1 MGRFHKFWKLPRRE
15 KLFLCE
21 ACILLL
27 LANLSVKIF
36 AFGRIERHLRA
47 HCNNGRM
54 LGIVASACDVKD
66 GTRLVDLSVARA
78 AVVLPFKSLCLSRS
92 IATFTMLR
100 RRGFPAVLFA
110 GVRVC
115 ADSSLIAHA
124 WVEAGCGMMVRNS
137 EKSTFTTLVRI
148 GVEPWMLMQRAPPC

>member
-1 MGRFHKFWKLPRRE
+1 MGRFHKFWMLPRRE

-47 HCNNGRM
+47 HCNNDRI
-54 LGIVASACDVKD
+54 LGISASAYDVKD
-66 GTRLVDLSVARA
+66 GIKLVDLSVARA

-92 IATFTMLR
+92 IATFRMLR

-110 GVRVC
+110 GVSVC

-124 WVEAGCGMMVRNS
+124 WVEPGCGMMERNS
-137 EKSTFTTLVRI
+137 EKSAFTTLVRI
-148 GVEPWMLMQRAPPC
+148 GLEP

>member
-1 MGRFHKFWKLPRRE
+1 MRRFYKFWMLPRRE
-15 KLFLCE
+15 KLLFCE

-36 AFGRIERHLRA
+36 AFRRIERYLLAR
-47 HCNNGRM
+47 CNNNRIQ
-54 LGIVASACDVKD
+54 GISARASDVKD
-66 GTRLVDLSVARA
+66 CIKLIDLSVARA

-115 ADSSLIAHA
+115 ADSSLIAH
-124 WVEAGCGMMVRNS
+124 
-137 EKSTFTTLVRI
+137 
-148 GVEPWMLMQRAPPC
+148 

>member
-1 MGRFHKFWKLPRRE
+1 MGRFHKFWMLPRRE

-36 AFGRIERHLRA
+36 AFARIERNLRA
-47 HCNNGRM
+47 HCNNDGI
-54 LGIVASACDVKD
+54 LGVSASAYDVKD
-66 GTRLVDLSVARA
+66 GIKLVDLSVARA

-92 IATFTMLR
+92 IATFTMRR

-124 WVEAGCGMMVRNS
+124 WVEPGCGMMERSS
-137 EKSTFTTLVRI
+137 EESAFTTLVRI
-148 GVEPWMLMQRAPPC
+148 GVAVDAHAAKQFRL

>member
-1 MGRFHKFWKLPRRE
+1 MGRSHKFWMLPRRE

-21 ACILLL
+21 ACILML

-36 AFGRIERHLRA
+36 AFVRIERHLRA
-47 HCNNGRM
+47 HCNNDRM
-54 LGIVASACDVKD
+54 LGISAGAYDVNEGK
-66 GTRLVDLSVARA
+66 LVDLSVARA

-124 WVEAGCGMMVRNS
+124 WVEPGCGMMEGNS
-137 EKSTFTTLVRI
+137 KKSAFTTLVRI
-148 GVEPWMLMQRAPPC
+148 GLEP

>member
-1 MGRFHKFWKLPRRE
+1 MGRFHKFWMLPRRE

-21 ACILLL
+21 ACIVLL

-47 HCNNGRM
+47 HCNNDRIM
-54 LGIVASACDVKD
+54 RISASADDVKEIK
-66 GTRLVDLSVARA
+66 LVDLSVARA

-92 IATFTMLR
+92 IATFRMLR

-124 WVEAGCGMMVRNS
+124 WVEPGCGMMERNS
-137 EKSTFTTLVRI
+137 EKSAFTTLVTI
-148 GVEPWMLMQRAPPC
+148 GQSRC

>member
-1 MGRFHKFWKLPRRE
+1 MGRFHKFWLLPRRE

-21 ACILLL
+21 ACIVLL

-36 AFGRIERHLRA
+36 AFERIERHLLA
-47 HCNNGRM
+47 HCNNDRIRGN
-54 LGIVASACDVKD
+54 SARSYDVKD
-66 GTRLVDLSVARA
+66 IIKLVDLSVARA
-78 AVVLPFKSLCLSRS
+78 AVVLPLKSLCLSRS

-100 RRGFPAVLFA
+100 RRGFPAVLCA

-124 WVEAGCGMMVRNS
+124 WVEPGCGMMENS
-137 EKSTFTTLVRI
+137 ETTAFTTLVRI
-148 GVEPWMLMQRAPPC
+148 GPKP

>member
-1 MGRFHKFWKLPRRE
+1 MGRFHKFWMLPRRE

-36 AFGRIERHLRA
+36 AFRRIERHLRA
-47 HCNNGRM
+47 HFNNDRI
-54 LGIVASACDVKD
+54 LGISASADDVKEIK
-66 GTRLVDLSVARA
+66 LVDLSVARA

-124 WVEAGCGMMVRNS
+124 WVEPGCGMMERNS
-137 EKSTFTTLVRI
+137 EKSAFTTLVRI
-148 GVEPWMLMQRAPPC
+148 GLEP

>member
-1 MGRFHKFWKLPRRE
+1 MGRFHKFWMLPRRE

-27 LANLSVKIF
+27 VANLSIKIF

-47 HCNNGRM
+47 HCNSDRI
-54 LGIVASACDVKD
+54 LGISASAYDVIK
-66 GTRLVDLSVARA
+66 LVDLSVARA

-110 GVRVC
+110 GVSVC

-124 WVEAGCGMMVRNS
+124 WVEPGCGMMERNS
-137 EKSTFTTLVRI
+137 EKSAFTTLVRI
-148 GVEPWMLMQRAPPC
+148 GVEP

>member
-1 MGRFHKFWKLPRRE
+1 MDRFHKFWMLPRRE

-47 HCNNGRM
+47 HCNNDRIM
-54 LGIVASACDVKD
+54 RISASADDVKEIK
-66 GTRLVDLSVARA
+66 LVDLSVARA
-78 AVVLPFKSLCLSRS
+78 AVVLPFKNLCLSRS

-124 WVEAGCGMMVRNS
+124 WVEPGCGNTERNS
-137 EKSTFTTLVRI
+137 EKFAFTTLVRI
-148 GVEPWMLMQRAPPC
+148 G

>member
-1 MGRFHKFWKLPRRE
+1 MGRFHKFWLLPRRE

-21 ACILLL
+21 ACIVLL
-27 LANLSVKIF
+27 LANLSVKLF

-47 HCNNGRM
+47 HCNND
-54 LGIVASACDVKD
+54 GIRGNSARAYDVKD
-66 GTRLVDLSVARA
+66 IIKLVDHSVARA
-78 AVVLPFKSLCLSRS
+78 AVVLPLKSLCLSRS

-100 RRGFPAVLFA
+100 RRGFPAVLCA

-124 WVEAGCGMMVRNS
+124 WVEPGCGMMERNS
-137 EKSTFTTLVRI
+137 EATAFTTLVRI
-148 GVEPWMLMQRAPPC
+148 GPKP

>member
-1 MGRFHKFWKLPRRE
+1 MGRFHKFWMLPRRE
-15 KLFLCE
+15 KLLLCE
-21 ACILLL
+21 ACIMLL

-36 AFGRIERHLRA
+36 AFRRIERHLRA
-47 HCNNGRM
+47 HCNNDR
-54 LGIVASACDVKD
+54 LLRSSAGAGDKD
-66 GTRLVDLSVARA
+66 GIKLVDLSVARA

-124 WVEAGCGMMVRNS
+124 WVEPGFGMMERNS
-137 EKSTFTTLVRI
+137 ENSAFTTLVRI
-148 GVEPWMLMQRAPPC
+148 GPEP

>member
-1 MGRFHKFWKLPRRE
+1 MGQFHKFWMLPRHE

-36 AFGRIERHLRA
+36 AFRRIERHLRA
-47 HCNNGRM
+47 HCNNDRI
-54 LGIVASACDVKD
+54 LGNSASADDVKEIK
-66 GTRLVDLSVARA
+66 LVDLSVARA

-124 WVEAGCGMMVRNS
+124 WVEPGCGMMERNS
-137 EKSTFTTLVRI
+137 EKSAFTTLVRI
-148 GVEPWMLMQRAPPC
+148 GLEP

>member
-1 MGRFHKFWKLPRRE
+1 MDRFHKFWMLPRRE
-15 KLFLCE
+15 KLLLCE

-47 HCNNGRM
+47 HCNNDLI
-54 LGIVASACDVKD
+54 LGISVSAYDVKE
-66 GTRLVDLSVARA
+66 GIKLVDLSVARA

-124 WVEAGCGMMVRNS
+124 WVEPGCGMMERNS
-137 EKSTFTTLVRI
+137 EKSSFTTLLRI
-148 GVEPWMLMQRAPPC
+148 G

>member
-1 MGRFHKFWKLPRRE
+1 MDRFHKFWMLPRRE

-47 HCNNGRM
+47 HCNNDRIM
-54 LGIVASACDVKD
+54 RISASADDVKEIK
-66 GTRLVDLSVARA
+66 LVDLSVARA
-78 AVVLPFKSLCLSRS
+78 AVVLPFKNLCLSRS

-110 GVRVC
+110 GVSVC

-124 WVEAGCGMMVRNS
+124 WVEPGCGLMERNS
-137 EKSTFTTLVRI
+137 EKSAFTTLVRI
-148 GVEPWMLMQRAPPC
+148 GLEP

>member
-1 MGRFHKFWKLPRRE
+1 MLPRRE

-47 HCNNGRM
+47 HCNNDRIM
-54 LGIVASACDVKD
+54 RISASADDVKEIK
-66 GTRLVDLSVARA
+66 LVDLSVARA
-78 AVVLPFKSLCLSRS
+78 AVVLPFKNLCLSRS

-110 GVRVC
+110 GVSVC

-124 WVEAGCGMMVRNS
+124 WVEPGCGLMERNS
-137 EKSTFTTLVRI
+137 EKSAFTTLVRI
-148 GVEPWMLMQRAPPC
+148 GLEP

>member
-1 MGRFHKFWKLPRRE
+1 MGRFHKFWMLPRRE

-36 AFGRIERHLRA
+36 AFRRIERHLRA
-47 HCNNGRM
+47 HCNNDRIM
-54 LGIVASACDVKD
+54 GISASADDVKD
-66 GTRLVDLSVARA
+66 GIKLVDLSVARA

-124 WVEAGCGMMVRNS
+124 WVEPGCEMMERDS
-137 EKSTFTTLVRI
+137 EKSAFTTLVRI
-148 GVEPWMLMQRAPPC
+148 GLEP

>member
-1 MGRFHKFWKLPRRE
+1 MGRFHKFWMLPRRE

-47 HCNNGRM
+47 HCNNDRI
-54 LGIVASACDVKD
+54 LGISASAYDVKH
-66 GTRLVDLSVARA
+66 GIKLVDLSVARA

-124 WVEAGCGMMVRNS
+124 WVEPGCGMMERNS
-137 EKSTFTTLVRI
+137 EKSAFTTLVRI
-148 GVEPWMLMQRAPPC
+148 GLEP

>member
-1 MGRFHKFWKLPRRE
+1 MGRFHKFWLLPRHE

-21 ACILLL
+21 ACIFLL
-27 LANLSVKIF
+27 LANLSVKVFPF
-36 AFGRIERHLRA
+36 ARIERHLLA
-47 HCNNGRM
+47 HCNNYSIRGN
-54 LGIVASACDVKD
+54 SAGTDDVKD
-66 GTRLVDLSVARA
+66 VIKRVDLSVARA

-100 RRGFPAVLFA
+100 RRGFPAVLCA

-124 WVEAGCGMMVRNS
+124 WVEPGCGMMEVNPEAS
-137 EKSTFTTLVRI
+137 AFTTLVRI
-148 GVEPWMLMQRAPPC
+148 GPKP

>member
-1 MGRFHKFWKLPRRE
+1 MGRFHKFWMLPRRE

-36 AFGRIERHLRA
+36 AFRRIERHLRA
-47 HCNNGRM
+47 HCNNERI
-54 LGIVASACDVKD
+54 LGISPSAEDIKNSIK
-66 GTRLVDLSVARA
+66 LVDLSVARA
-78 AVVLPFKSLCLSRS
+78 AAVLPFKSLCLSRS

-124 WVEAGCGMMVRNS
+124 WVEPGCGMMERNS
-137 EKSTFTTLVRI
+137 EKSAFTTLLRI
-148 GVEPWMLMQRAPPC
+148 G

>member
-1 MGRFHKFWKLPRRE
+1 MGRFHKFWMLPRRE
-15 KLFLCE
+15 KLLLCE
-21 ACILLL
+21 ACVLLL

-36 AFGRIERHLRA
+36 AFRRIERHLRA
-47 HCNNGRM
+47 HCNNDR
-54 LGIVASACDVKD
+54 LLRSSASAYDKD
-66 GTRLVDLSVARA
+66 GIKLVDLSVARA

-124 WVEAGCGMMVRNS
+124 WVEPGCGMMERNS
-137 EKSTFTTLVRI
+137 EEAAFTTLVRI
-148 GVEPWMLMQRAPPC
+148 GVEP

>member
-1 MGRFHKFWKLPRRE
+1 MGRFHKFWMLPRRE
-15 KLFLCE
+15 KLFLGE
-21 ACILLL
+21 ACIWLL

-47 HCNNGRM
+47 HCNNDRRI
-54 LGIVASACDVKD
+54 LGISASAYDVKE
-66 GTRLVDLSVARA
+66 GIKLVNLSVARA

-110 GVRVC
+110 GVSVC

-124 WVEAGCGMMVRNS
+124 WVEPGCGMMQRHS
-137 EKSTFTTLVRI
+137 EKSEFTTLLRI
-148 GVEPWMLMQRAPPC
+148 G

>member
-1 MGRFHKFWKLPRRE
+1 MGRFHRFWMLPRRE

-47 HCNNGRM
+47 HCNNDRI
-54 LGIVASACDVKD
+54 LGISANAYDVKE
-66 GTRLVDLSVARA
+66 GIKLVDLSVTRA

-115 ADSSLIAHA
+115 SDSSLIAHA
-124 WVEAGCGMMVRNS
+124 WVEPGCGTMERNS
-137 EKSTFTTLVRI
+137 ETSAFTTLVRI
-148 GVEPWMLMQRAPPC
+148 GLEP

>member
-1 MGRFHKFWKLPRRE
+1 MGRFHKFWMLPRRE
-15 KLFLCE
+15 KLLLCE
-21 ACILLL
+21 ACIMLL

-36 AFGRIERHLRA
+36 AFRRIERHLRA
-47 HCNNGRM
+47 HCNNDR
-54 LGIVASACDVKD
+54 LLRSSAGAYDKD
-66 GTRLVDLSVARA
+66 GIKLVDLSVARA

-124 WVEAGCGMMVRNS
+124 WVEPGFGMMERNS
-137 EKSTFTTLVRI
+137 ENSAFTTLVRI
-148 GVEPWMLMQRAPPC
+148 GPEP

>member
-1 MGRFHKFWKLPRRE
+1 MGRFHKFWMLPRRE
-15 KLFLCE
+15 KLLLCE
-21 ACILLL
+21 ACIMLL

-36 AFGRIERHLRA
+36 AFRRIERHLRA
-47 HCNNGRM
+47 HCNNDR
-54 LGIVASACDVKD
+54 LLRSSAGAGDKD
-66 GTRLVDLSVARA
+66 GIKLVDLSVARA

-124 WVEAGCGMMVRNS
+124 WVEPGFGMMERNP
-137 EKSTFTTLVRI
+137 EKSAFT
-148 GVEPWMLMQRAPPC
+148 

>member
-1 MGRFHKFWKLPRRE
+1 MDRFHKFWMLPRRE

-27 LANLSVKIF
+27 LANLSVKMF

-47 HCNNGRM
+47 HCNNDRIM
-54 LGIVASACDVKD
+54 RISASADDVKEIK
-66 GTRLVDLSVARA
+66 LVDLSVARA
-78 AVVLPFKSLCLSRS
+78 AVVLPFKNLCLSRS

-110 GVRVC
+110 GVSVC

-124 WVEAGCGMMVRNS
+124 WVEPGCGMMERNT
-137 EKSTFTTLVRI
+137 EKSAFTTLVRI
-148 GVEPWMLMQRAPPC
+148 G

>member
-1 MGRFHKFWKLPRRE
+1 MGRFHKFWRLPRRE

-36 AFGRIERHLRA
+36 AFRRIERHLRA
-47 HCNNGRM
+47 HCNNDRI
-54 LGIVASACDVKD
+54 LGISASADDVKEIK
-66 GTRLVDLSVARA
+66 LVDLSVARA

-92 IATFTMLR
+92 IATFRMLR

-115 ADSSLIAHA
+115 ADSSLTAHA
-124 WVEAGCGMMVRNS
+124 WVEPGCGMMERNS
-137 EKSTFTTLVRI
+137 ENSAFTTLMRI
-148 GVEPWMLMQRAPPC
+148 GVEP

>member
-1 MGRFHKFWKLPRRE
+1 MDRFHKFWMLPRRE

-47 HCNNGRM
+47 HCNNDRIM
-54 LGIVASACDVKD
+54 RISASADDVKEIK
-66 GTRLVDLSVARA
+66 LVDLSVARA

-110 GVRVC
+110 GVSVC

-124 WVEAGCGMMVRNS
+124 WVEPGCGMMERNS
-137 EKSTFTTLVRI
+137 EKSSFTTLLRI
-148 GVEPWMLMQRAPPC
+148 G

>member
-1 MGRFHKFWKLPRRE
+1 MLPRRE

-36 AFGRIERHLRA
+36 AFERIERHLRA
-47 HCNNGRM
+47 RCKNDR
-54 LGIVASACDVKD
+54 ISASAYDVK
-66 GTRLVDLSVARA
+66 GNIKLVDLSVARA

-100 RRGFPAVLFA
+100 RLGFPAVLFA

-124 WVEAGCGMMVRNS
+124 WVEPGCGMMEKNS
-137 EKSTFTTLVRI
+137 EKSAFTTLVRI
-148 GVEPWMLMQRAPPC
+148 GVEV

>member
-1 MGRFHKFWKLPRRE
+1 MGRFHKFWMLPRRE
-15 KLFLCE
+15 KLLLCE

-36 AFGRIERHLRA
+36 AFGRIERYLRA
-47 HCNNGRM
+47 LCNNDRI
-54 LGIVASACDVKD
+54 LRSSVSAYDKD
-66 GTRLVDLSVARA
+66 GIKLVDLAVARA

-124 WVEAGCGMMVRNS
+124 WVEPGCGMMERNAENS
-137 EKSTFTTLVRI
+137 AFTTLVRI
-148 GVEPWMLMQRAPPC
+148 GLEP

>member
-1 MGRFHKFWKLPRRE
+1 MLPRRE

-21 ACILLL
+21 AGILLL

-36 AFGRIERHLRA
+36 AFRRIERHLRG
-47 HCNNGRM
+47 HCNNDRI
-54 LGIVASACDVKD
+54 LGISASAYDVKD
-66 GTRLVDLSVARA
+66 GIKLVDLSVARA

-124 WVEAGCGMMVRNS
+124 WVEPGSGMMERNS
-137 EKSTFTTLVRI
+137 EKSAFTTLLRI
-148 GVEPWMLMQRAPPC
+148 G

>member
-1 MGRFHKFWKLPRRE
+1 MGRFHKFWLLPRRE

-47 HCNNGRM
+47 HCNNDRV
-54 LGIVASACDVKD
+54 LGISASACDLKESIK
-66 GTRLVDLSVARA
+66 LVDLSVARA

-92 IATFTMLR
+92 IATFIMLR

-124 WVEAGCGMMVRNS
+124 WVEPGCGMMERSS
-137 EKSTFTTLVRI
+137 EKSAFTTLVRI
-148 GVEPWMLMQRAPPC
+148 GLEP